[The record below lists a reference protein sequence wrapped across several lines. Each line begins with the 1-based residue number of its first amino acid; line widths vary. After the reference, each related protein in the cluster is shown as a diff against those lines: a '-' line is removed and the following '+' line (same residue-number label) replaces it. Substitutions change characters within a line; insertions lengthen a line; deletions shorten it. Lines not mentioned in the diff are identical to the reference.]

1 MSIISSKTNRR
12 KNLLLKDQYELIN
25 DIVRN
30 QGYSIENACNHLNI
44 RKSKYYY
51 ICKKLSL
58 KSITYILKNES
69 MKNFFNVNSHNTS
82 DENLN
87 KIKIKKNKKINI
99 MNTDKIDNM
108 LDIMKSE
115 LKYK

>member
-1 MSIISSKTNRR
+1 MSIMSSKTKRR

-30 QGYSIENACNHLNI
+30 QGYSIEDACNHLNI

-69 MKNFFNVNSHNTS
+69 TKDFFNVINQDSSNKNSN
-82 DENLN
+82 EV
-87 KIKIKKNKKINI
+87 KKNKKINI
-99 MNTDKIDNM
+99 MNTKEIDYM
-108 LDIMKSE
+108 LKNMKSE
-115 LKYK
+115 LKI